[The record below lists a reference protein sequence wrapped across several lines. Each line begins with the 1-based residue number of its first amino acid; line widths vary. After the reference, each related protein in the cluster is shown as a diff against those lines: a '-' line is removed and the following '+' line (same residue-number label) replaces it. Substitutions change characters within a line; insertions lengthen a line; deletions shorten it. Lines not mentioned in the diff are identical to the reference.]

1 MTFMQYV
8 GALLHLCGYDSEQ
21 AWSLMIS
28 MQDPDVRVGYDYDD
42 YAERVAAL
50 ERYHPLWREA
60 GLALINIM
68 LGRPK

>member
-1 MTFMQYV
+1 
-8 GALLHLCGYDSEQ
+8 
-21 AWSLMIS
+21 
-28 MQDPDVRVGYDYDD
+28 VRVGYDYDD

-68 LGRPK
+68 AGYK